1 MRGAL
6 FALLGG
12 LCITM
17 QGIFNARMSDAIG
30 GWHTTSIVHLAAFT
44 IALLIYINVRDGKG
58 KSFKEVPFLYLVG
71 GSFGVVVVFSELT
84 AIHMIG
90 PAPAIT
96 ILLVAQI
103 GTAFLIESRG
113 WFGERKVP
121 VTRRQGIGLLM
132 MLAGVVLFQL

>member
-44 IALLIYINVRDGKG
+44 IAMLIYINVRDGKG
-58 KSFKEVPFLYLVG
+58 KSFRKVPFLYLIG

-90 PAPAIT
+90 PAPAIA

-103 GTAFLIESRG
+103 GTAFVIESRG
-113 WFGERKVP
+113 WFGEQKVP
-121 VTRRQGIGLLM
+121 VTRRQGIGLIM

>member
-1 MRGAL
+1 MKGAI

-30 GWHTTSIVHLAAFT
+30 GWHTTSIVHIVAFT
-44 IALLIYINVRDGKG
+44 IAMAIYMKERYGKG
-58 KSFKEVPFLYLVG
+58 KSFRQVPFLYLIG

-90 PAPAIT
+90 PASAIA

-103 GTAFLIESRG
+103 GTAFAIESKG

-121 VTRRQGIGLLM
+121 VTLRQGVGLIM

>member
-44 IALLIYINVRDGKG
+44 IAMLIYINVRDGKG
-58 KSFKEVPFLYLVG
+58 KSFRQVPFLYLIG

-84 AIHMIG
+84 AIHMID
-90 PAPAIT
+90 PAPAIA

-103 GTAFLIESRG
+103 GTAFVIESRG

-121 VTRRQGIGLLM
+121 VTRRQGIGLIM
-132 MLAGVVLFQL
+132 MLLGVVFFQL

>member
-44 IALLIYINVRDGKG
+44 IAMLIYINVRDGKG
-58 KSFKEVPFLYLVG
+58 KSFRQVPFLYLIG

-90 PAPAIT
+90 PAPAIA
-96 ILLVAQI
+96 ILLAAQI
-103 GTAFLIESRG
+103 GTAFVIESRG

-121 VTRRQGIGLLM
+121 VTRRQGIGLIM
-132 MLAGVVLFQL
+132 MLFGVVLFQL

>member
-1 MRGAL
+1 MRGAV

-30 GWHTTSIVHLAAFT
+30 GWHTTSMVHIVAFSISVT
-44 IALLIYINVRDGKG
+44 IYLKVRDGRG
-58 KSFKEVPFLYLVG
+58 KSFRQVSFLYLMG

-90 PAPAIT
+90 PASAIA

-113 WFGERKVP
+113 WFGERKIP
-121 VTRRQGIGLLM
+121 VTLRQGVGLMM

>member
-30 GWHTTSIVHLAAFT
+30 GWHTTSMVHIVAFS
-44 IALLIYINVRDGKG
+44 IAMTIYIKVRDGKG
-58 KSFKEVPFLYLVG
+58 KSFRQVPFLYLIG

-90 PAPAIT
+90 PASAIA

-113 WFGERKVP
+113 WFGEKKVG
-121 VTRRQGIGLLM
+121 VTLRQGIGLMM

>member
-1 MRGAL
+1 MKGAI

-17 QGIFNARMSDAIG
+17 QGIFNARMSDVIG
-30 GWHTTSIVHLAAFT
+30 GWQTVSVVHIVAFT
-44 IALLIYINVRDGKG
+44 ISMIIYMNVRDGRG
-58 KSFKEVPFLYLVG
+58 KSFRKVPFLYLIG
-71 GSFGVVVVFSELT
+71 GTFGVVVVFSELT

-90 PAPAIT
+90 PASAIA

-103 GTAFLIESRG
+103 GTAFVIESKG
-113 WFGERKVP
+113 WFGEERIP
-121 VTRRQGIGLLM
+121 VTFRQGAGLLM